1 MNCLGLANYVTRCR
15 KQLMYRSTLINLITV
30 TDRITLPE
38 SIKITKLEEED
49 TYLFSGNTDIL
60 TKEVGTV
67 VQDPKDNAVYIID
80 NNPST
85 NGGHLAYRVHDQPD
99 TPIMDIYDE
108 FYLNKGMIDN
118 YLSDQPVLTTYGLF
132 ILNVFIFEDPFGN
145 LIPYLNDQ
153 FNYKKIQSEVARL
166 ILQGKINRAMHDKFL
181 NNIYF
186 IGCFTELS
194 VPSFTMKSMTT
205 SPEIIKRRD
214 ELFAKYKDQLQDPL
228 IVAKIEDEL
237 IAMDKKYLS
246 TDPAFGWIV
255 DSKEYDVSRKKMFI
269 TNGVTE
275 AFSDDTNEFTFIPEA
290 LNEKMNF
297 EHFSV
302 IANEIRRGSYMRGKE
317 TAKGGEETKY
327 VLRIFQNVAI
337 DQEDCGTRD
346 GILVTLQMNDLLA
359 YEGTHVLLPNGKE
372 DIITPDTI
380 GKYIDKPILIRSP
393 MKCLSK
399 TGGFCYACFG
409 ERYKRL
415 NLKSV
420 GMKVVEATGILMNT
434 AMKAMHVSKVETI
447 RLDNLD
453 DFVI

>member
-15 KQLMYRSTLINLITV
+15 EQLLYRTTLLNLITV
-30 TDRITLPE
+30 TNRKELPDT
-38 SIKITKLEEED
+38 INITKLEEED
-49 TYLFSGNTDIL
+49 TYLFTGNEIEKL
-60 TKEVGTV
+60 SKEVGTAV
-67 VQDPKDNAVYIID
+67 VDKNGIVYMID
-80 NNPST
+80 HNVST
-85 NGGHLAYRVHDQPD
+85 NGGHLAYKVHDQSD

-108 FYLNKGMIDN
+108 FYLNKGMIEN
-118 YLSDQPVLTTYGLF
+118 YLSDQPILTTYGLF
-132 ILNVFIFEDPFGN
+132 ILNEFVLANPLGN
-145 LIPYLNDQ
+145 LIPYINDT
-153 FNYKKIQSEVARL
+153 FNYKKIQAQVARL
-166 ILQGKINRAMHDKFL
+166 ILQGKVNRAMHDKFL

-186 IGCFTELS
+186 IGSFTELS

-214 ELFAKYKDQLQDPL
+214 ELFTKYKDQLQDPL
-228 IVAKIEDEL
+228 IIAKIEDEL
-237 IAMDKKYLS
+237 IAMDKEYLS
-246 TDPAFGWIV
+246 TDDAYGWIV

-269 TNGVTE
+269 TSGVTE
-275 AFSDDTNEFTFIPEA
+275 AFSDDSNEFKFIPEA

-297 EHFSV
+297 EFFPA

-337 DQEDCGTRD
+337 TQDDCGSRE
-346 GILVTLQMNDLLA
+346 GITVTLQMNDLLA
-359 YEGTHVLLPNGKE
+359 YEGTHVLLPNGRE

-380 GKYIDKPILIRSP
+380 GNYIGRPIVIRSP
-393 MKCLSK
+393 MHCHPKD
-399 TGGFCYACFG
+399 GGFCYACFG
-409 ERYKRL
+409 ERYKMLGLR
-415 NLKSV
+415 SV
-420 GMKVVEATGILMNT
+420 GMKVVEASSALMNT